1 MAFFKL
7 FFLFALIAV
16 VAALK
21 YPPHEDCEVYD
32 REAKHDDKFP
42 EPNEKKDDGTG
53 DAKKRNVEFQKC
65 LERQKKLQAAEDA
78 AADDSAK
85 NSRQRADAKA
95 ALKGAY
101 KGLKEANEEKK
112 KSEDQLKK

>member
-1 MAFFKL
+1 MAFLRL
-7 FFLFALIAV
+7 FTLLALLAV
-16 VAALK
+16 ASALK
-21 YPPHEDCEVYD
+21 YPPHEDCETYD

-42 EPNEKKDDGTG
+42 EPGEKKDDGTG

-65 LERQKKLQAAEDA
+65 LERQRKLQAAEDS

-85 NSRQRADAKA
+85 NSRQRADAKT